1 MRYGVFFPTTVIGN
15 DPADHKAF
23 AQQAEAMGFAY
34 VAAPDH
40 VVQAGVPI
48 ADDWRA
54 QYTKDFPH
62 HEPMVM
68 FAFMAAVTETI
79 RFQTAVLILSQ
90 RPTAL
95 VAKQAAELDVVSG
108 GRAELGVGIGWNELE
123 FTALD
128 QTFRNRGRRVEE
140 QIEVMRK
147 LWTEEL
153 VTYQGEWHKIEAA
166 GLAPMPVQRPVPVWV
181 GAFVDAAVERA
192 GRVADGWLV
201 SPMHGPRDDET
212 QRLTDIYYEAGS
224 KAGRSEADLLVGV
237 TVHLGDKGVN
247 ALADEVGAWRERGVH
262 QITARTSGSGYCEL
276 GQHLEAFARFC
287 EAARPAD

>member
-1 MRYGVFFPTTVIGN
+1 MRYGVFFPTTVIG
-15 DPADHKAF
+15 DSPSDHKSF
-23 AQQAEAMGFAY
+23 AQNAEALGFDYIAS
-34 VAAPDH
+34 PDH

-68 FAFMAAVTETI
+68 FAFMAAVTEKI

-90 RPTAL
+90 RPSAL

-128 QTFRNRGRRVEE
+128 QNFKNRGRRVEE
-140 QIEVMRK
+140 QIEVLRK

-153 VTYQGEWHKIEAA
+153 VTFKGEWHEIEAA
-166 GLAPMPVQRPVPVWV
+166 GLAPMPVQRPIPVWV
-181 GAFVDAAVERA
+181 GAFVAPAVERA
-192 GRVADGWLV
+192 GRVADGWLL
-201 SPMHGPRDDET
+201 SPMHGPKDDET
-212 QRLTDIYYEAGS
+212 SRLTDIYYEAGT
-224 KAGRSEADLLVGV
+224 KAGRDPADMQIGV
-237 TVHLGDKGVN
+237 TVHLGEKGVN
-247 ALADEVGAWRERGVH
+247 ALTDEVGAWRERGVH
-262 QITARTSGSGYCEL
+262 QITARTSGSGYSEL
-276 GQHLEAFARFC
+276 GQHLEAFGRFR
-287 EAARPAD
+287 EAAG